1 MIYKNFIRRMNFVA
15 YVMIALA
22 AAILQTTI
30 FNQSV
35 FRWFHPDIV
44 FILAVYFGYRKGV
57 VEGGLLTALTAV
69 MLEAISSAPS
79 HFLLSIYIYTF
90 VVAKVLSRIYVMKS
104 LATAS
109 GIVAILYVFKQTGL
123 FVLLSTADKG
133 TNAFPNILLHLI
145 PGLIA
150 QVGLTPIL
158 FSIFHS
164 LDLNTWSDIHAE
176 DEYDLNKE
184 L

>member
-1 MIYKNFIRRMNFVA
+1 MNFVA
-15 YVMIALA
+15 YVLIALS

-30 FNQSV
+30 FNQSL
-35 FRWFHPDIV
+35 FRWFHPDIA
-44 FILAVYFGYRKGV
+44 FILAVYFGYRKGI
-57 VEGGLLTALTAV
+57 VEGGILTALTAL
-69 MLEAISSAPS
+69 MIEAISSSPS
-79 HFLLSIYIYTF
+79 HFLLSTYIYTY

-109 GIVAILYVFKQTGL
+109 GIVALLYCMKQAGL
-123 FVLLSTADKG
+123 LVLMITAEKG
-133 TNAFPNILLHLI
+133 ANAFPNLLLHLI

-150 QVGLTPIL
+150 QVALTPVL